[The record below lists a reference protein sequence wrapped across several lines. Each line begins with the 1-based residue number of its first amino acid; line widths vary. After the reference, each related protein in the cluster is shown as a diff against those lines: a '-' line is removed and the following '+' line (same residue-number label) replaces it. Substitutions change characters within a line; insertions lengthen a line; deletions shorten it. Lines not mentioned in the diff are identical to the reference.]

1 MRELCETRWS
11 ARGDALYTFQAS
23 FDVVV
28 DALSNLIDE
37 GDTKAQSHLNNM
49 LSFPFIICL
58 VTAEH
63 LIQSTTQLSKLLQMK
78 SIDLVEAVKEAN
90 VVKELLQS
98 ERNDDTVW
106 DELYAKAEA
115 IANKHDVVIQSP
127 R

>member
-1 MRELCETRWS
+1 
-11 ARGDALYTFQAS
+11 
-23 FDVVV
+23 
-28 DALSNLIDE
+28 
-37 GDTKAQSHLNNM
+37 M

-63 LIQSTTQLSKLLQMK
+63 LIQSTTQLSKLLQLK

-115 IANKHDVVIQSP
+115 IANKHDVVVQSP